1 MNSIGIFGGTFDPVH
16 NGHIAL
22 AKEALYQCSLRKVIF
37 IPCNKSRNKKP
48 RATKEN
54 RLEMLRF
61 AVKDNQNFSID
72 ETELKRGGISYTID
86 TLKALSYK
94 YENDSLCLIMAMD
107 NFVKINAWYKWES
120 IIKYSHI
127 IVSNRNDIS
136 INKDLEKFLEKHQTF
151 DVEKLHNEKN
161 GSVFFIKTSLDSIS
175 STMIRSLINRN
186 EVKRGIGK
194 EM

>member
-1 MNSIGIFGGTFDPVH
+1 
-16 NGHIAL
+16 
-22 AKEALYQCSLRKVIF
+22 
-37 IPCNKSRNKKP
+37 
-48 RATKEN
+48 
-54 RLEMLRF
+54 
-61 AVKDNQNFSID
+61 
-72 ETELKRGGISYTID
+72 
-86 TLKALSYK
+86 
-94 YENDSLCLIMAMD
+94 MAMD

-186 EVKRGIGK
+186 EDIKELVPHEVDKFIKEQGIYN
-194 EM
+194 